1 MTDLGTLGGNNSVGL
16 GVNNR
21 GQVVGHAENAA
32 TDPTCTA
39 PQLLHFEPFL
49 SEKGGMQELPPFPGD
64 PDGEAVSI
72 NDNGQA
78 VGGTGNCI
86 VPFHAVLWQDGVVSD
101 LGSLGGTIGEALR
114 VNDQGQVVGLTNLPG
129 DMTHHPF
136 LWQNGVM
143 TDLGTLLPGDVF
155 ASAHGINSKVQV
167 VGGSGDASGN
177 LRPFLWR
184 DGVMTDLNTL
194 IPAGSPLFLLCALAP
209 INSRGQIAGS
219 ALQTSTGEVHAFLAT
234 PSSRQRER
242 HACRT
247 GRNSREPEGR
257 SPGKCSQAASA
268 APALRPI

>member
-1 MTDLGTLGGNNSVGL
+1 MRNTIGTRLEYWKVGFGLATLVLLCVGTAVAQTTYTVTDLGTLGGTFSVALTINNQGSIDGYSTLPGDTAVHAFVWRKGLMTDLGHWEGRTALRKLGLNESGKVPGAAESSTPDPNGEDFCGTGTHLICRAFLWRNGVMTDLGTLGGNNSVGL

-101 LGSLGGTIGEALR
+101 LGSPRRHNRRGTPC
-114 VNDQGQVVGLTNLPG
+114 Q
-129 DMTHHPF
+129 
-136 LWQNGVM
+136 
-143 TDLGTLLPGDVF
+143 
-155 ASAHGINSKVQV
+155 
-167 VGGSGDASGN
+167 
-177 LRPFLWR
+177 
-184 DGVMTDLNTL
+184 
-194 IPAGSPLFLLCALAP
+194 
-209 INSRGQIAGS
+209 
-219 ALQTSTGEVHAFLAT
+219 
-234 PSSRQRER
+234 
-242 HACRT
+242 
-247 GRNSREPEGR
+247 
-257 SPGKCSQAASA
+257 
-268 APALRPI
+268 